1 MTIQRTPEDNNLI
14 NSLQETIAIKDA
26 QIQNLHQALILS
38 RDAEKQLEKRID
50 FQVHTSK
57 LETEERQLKVNIL
70 IRKIKELQDTL
81 EIQY

>member
-70 IRKIKELQDTL
+70 IRKIKELQDAL
-81 EIQY
+81 ER